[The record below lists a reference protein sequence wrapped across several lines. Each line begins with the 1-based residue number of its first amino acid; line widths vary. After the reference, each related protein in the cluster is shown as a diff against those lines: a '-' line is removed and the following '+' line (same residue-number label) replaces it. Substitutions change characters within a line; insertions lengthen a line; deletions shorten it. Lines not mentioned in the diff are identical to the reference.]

1 MELNLSF
8 QGIAVL
14 IKQILNEY
22 ELVLTEKWKLQVYL
36 FYEET
41 IWIKRMDQSEFWR
54 VRQQSKIRKE

>member
-1 MELNLSF
+1 MELDLSF

-14 IKQILNEY
+14 IKQILNEH

-41 IWIKRMDQSEFWR
+41 I
-54 VRQQSKIRKE
+54 